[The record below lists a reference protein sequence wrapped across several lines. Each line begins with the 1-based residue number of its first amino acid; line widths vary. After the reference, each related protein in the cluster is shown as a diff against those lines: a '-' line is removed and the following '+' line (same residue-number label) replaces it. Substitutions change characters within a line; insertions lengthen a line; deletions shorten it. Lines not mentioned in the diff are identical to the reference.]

1 MKNMLIA
8 LGCLAALAAPLAQA
22 GAGHDHGPKHGGV
35 VRDAG
40 KLTYELVVK
49 ADKMTLHV
57 SDHGKPVAITGA
69 KAEATVHVGSEKI
82 AATLMPTAE
91 NTLVAQGSFK
101 TGVGARVEVKVSWQG
116 HPDVKLNF
124 RLK

>member
-1 MKNMLIA
+1 MKNALIT
-8 LGCLAALAAPLAQA
+8 LGCLAALASPLALA
-22 GAGHDHGPKHGGV
+22 GAGHDHGPKHGGI

-49 ADKMTLHV
+49 ADRMTLHV
-57 SDHGKPVAITGA
+57 SDHGKPVATAGA
-69 KAEATVHVGSEKI
+69 KAEAVLHVGSEKI

-116 HPDVKLNF
+116 QPDVKLNF
-124 RLK
+124 WLK